1 MDFLVLKKTKVDSQ
15 SYHVESSEMQVS
27 PSYIEAVRLRKK
39 TVSPD
44 RLAPPRYVSI
54 KFFSTIKESDEKIT
68 IF

>member
-1 MDFLVLKKTKVDSQ
+1 
-15 SYHVESSEMQVS
+15 MQVS

-44 RLAPPRYVSI
+44 RLAPPRYISI
-54 KFFSTIKESDEKIT
+54 KFFSTIKESDERIT

>member
-1 MDFLVLKKTKVDSQ
+1 
-15 SYHVESSEMQVS
+15 MQVS

-44 RLAPPRYVSI
+44 RLAPPRYISMR
-54 KFFSTIKESDEKIT
+54 KFFSKIKESDARET